1 MNTETTQAWLS
12 LRWEKGSRYYRVLL
26 QPDLW
31 HQWVVIRS
39 GGWKNTALGRV
50 VPLPVASYEEGLASI
65 EQMGRVRQRRGYT
78 LVNVGAMENVAERTR
93 VPS

>member
-1 MNTETTQAWLS
+1 MNTGTTQAWLA
-12 LRWEKGSRYYRVLL
+12 LRWEKGNRYYRVLL

-39 GGWKNTALGRV
+39 WGRKNTALGRV
-50 VPLPVASYEEGLASI
+50 VLLPVASYEDGLASI